1 MNGRHHDSLDDF
13 VICGAFATPLKKGTG
28 LNGKPV
34 DDTVRISQ
42 LRAPE
47 AKIMAGE
54 MVAIGRAENNKPG
67 AKGMWNISQM
77 QRDFFESEDEIG
89 ADPRISRP
97 ERAFKTPNRK
107 GRISKRSNGLD
118 LSAFRVDLSSK
129 AELKTKDPH
138 EMEVLRLED
147 SGRRE
152 KYEVGQTQTLLTPGL
167 RQGHVILPFETSFPK
182 TNPVFSSELGSV
194 LRMPIE
200 EQIQPFKSSEKKQ
213 FKNEYFSPHFEPGRK
228 VPCEEISDFKL
239 GGIWGAAAQ
248 PNYSQEPLRLDIK
261 KSYAFESFMRSDS
274 GRKNDPD
281 SINQRLI
288 RWKTRQGFTENPNV
302 VITPAQELHLNLVD
316 LNLDEVDALS
326 FDFNARNDSQIK
338 NPNDISGM
346 ALTNF
351 MTPIMVNQALRNY
364 SQSGHKDSIGSRYDA
379 HMKLS
384 DLKVSD
390 FFEDSRAEDV
400 RGQVCYSCRYKV
412 KWANRRK
419 NLCGRKSKLSNR
431 LKFEKLNPRLKSRRK
446 RNLRVICT
454 CHNKLGPAKVRFEDL
469 KDQRLMNSGALFN
482 FSDLKLDILDIKG
495 IDLDQSESELS
506 PGLTDDKSLAHFG

>member
-13 VICGAFATPLKKGTG
+13 VICGAFATPLKKDTC
-28 LNGKPV
+28 LKGKP
-34 DDTVRISQ
+34 DDDSIRISQ
-42 LRAPE
+42 LRAPG
-47 AKIMAGE
+47 AKILAGE
-54 MVAIGRAENNKPG
+54 MDAIGRAENYKPRET
-67 AKGMWNISQM
+67 AMWNISQM

-89 ADPRISRP
+89 ADARISRP

-107 GRISKRSNGLD
+107 GQISKRSNGLD
-118 LSAFRVDLSSK
+118 LSAFRVDLSLK

-138 EMEVLRLED
+138 EMDTLKLED
-147 SGRRE
+147 SARKA
-152 KYEVGQTQTLLTPGL
+152 KYQIGQTQTVLTPGL
-167 RQGHVILPFETSFPK
+167 RQAHPILPFETSFPK
-182 TNPVFSSELGSV
+182 TNPVFSSELGSG
-194 LRMPIE
+194 LRMPIQD
-200 EQIQPFKSSEKKQ
+200 QIQPFKSSEKKQ
-213 FKNEYFSPHFEPGRK
+213 FKNEYFSPHFEQHSK
-228 VPCEEISDFKL
+228 VPSEAISDFEL
-239 GGIWGAAAQ
+239 GGLWGAAAQ
-248 PNYSQEPLRLDIK
+248 PNYSEEPLRLDIK

-274 GRKNDPD
+274 GRKNEPD

-288 RWKTRQGFTENPNV
+288 RWKTRQGFTENLNV
-302 VITPAQELHLNLVD
+302 VKTPAQELHLNLLD

-326 FDFNARNDSQIK
+326 FDFYARNDSQIK
-338 NPNDISGM
+338 NPNDISGI

-351 MTPIMVNQALRNY
+351 MTPVLNNQHARNY

-390 FFEDSRAEDV
+390 FFEEGIAEAV
-400 RGQVCYSCRYKV
+400 PGQVCYSCRYKV
-412 KWANRRK
+412 KWTQRRK

-431 LKFEKLNPRLKSRRK
+431 LKFEKLNPRLKSRKK

-454 CHNKLGPAKVRFEDL
+454 CDDKLRPSKRRFEDS

-482 FSDLKLDILDIKG
+482 FSDLKLDIFDIKG
-495 IDLDQSESELS
+495 IDLDHSESELS